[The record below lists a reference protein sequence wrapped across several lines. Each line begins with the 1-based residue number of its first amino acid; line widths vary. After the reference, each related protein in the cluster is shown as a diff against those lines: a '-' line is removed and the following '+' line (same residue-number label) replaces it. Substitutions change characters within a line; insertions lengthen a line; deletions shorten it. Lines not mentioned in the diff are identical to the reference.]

1 MPSTSAP
8 ITIKGSLEHIAF
20 HNPENHFTVARL
32 RTEAPERLIS
42 ITGSMPQ
49 STRGDTL
56 EVTGYWEQHPRFGE
70 QFRVI
75 SYEVVLPRSVAGIQ
89 RYLAAGAIEGVG
101 PRTVARI
108 VAHFGAET
116 LEVIEQAPERL
127 AQVRG
132 IGAATAAR
140 IGEAWQRQHAVRRLL
155 AFLHANGLS
164 CAHAARLMQ
173 AYGEQAV
180 EVLRHDPYRVVE
192 DLPAVGFPIA
202 DTLAR
207 NQGLDA
213 GDPRRVRACLGH
225 LLNQDVA
232 EGHVY
237 TPRSHLEGRGADAF
251 EIPIEGV
258 REALEAMA
266 AAAEIVIREDPEAPG
281 EQRIYL
287 RQLHQ
292 AETIIA
298 ARLEAMLAIPVRWPR
313 LSAED
318 VEEAVLAGLALRLSG
333 TQRQVARDLLGCR
346 VAVVTGGPGTGK
358 TTLVRSLTALFRKC
372 GGLVVLAAPTGRAAR
387 RLTEVTGR
395 PAATLHRLL
404 EFNPQTDRFERH
416 QDNPLEAD
424 VVIVD
429 EASMVDT
436 LLMGHFLKAVP
447 PAATLILVGDV
458 AQLPPV
464 GPGNVLE
471 DLIGSGRVPVY
482 RLEEVFRQLRD
493 SLILRNA
500 HRVRNGQA
508 PDLRPVASPEEIED
522 FSFIE
527 RSRPA
532 EAAALIVELHTR
544 VLPRR
549 FHLDP
554 IRDIQVLTPMHRG
567 EVGTLQLNQMLQA
580 ALNPGVTGPARRFR
594 PGDKVMH
601 LRNNYVKEVFNGDI
615 GVVTQLAPGGLVEV
629 DFDGRVLAYAPEEQ
643 EELTLAYAIS
653 VHKSQGSEYPAVIVP
668 LLTQHYALLQRNLL
682 YTAMTRGQRLVVI
695 IGTRRALDIALKN
708 DRPLQ
713 RRSSL
718 RERLAEAGRQP

>member
-1 MPSTSAP
+1 
-8 ITIKGSLEHIAF
+8 
-20 HNPENHFTVARL
+20 
-32 RTEAPERLIS
+32 
-42 ITGSMPQ
+42 
-49 STRGDTL
+49 
-56 EVTGYWEQHPRFGE
+56 
-70 QFRVI
+70 
-75 SYEVVLPRSVAGIQ
+75 
-89 RYLAAGAIEGVG
+89 
-101 PRTVARI
+101 VARI

-116 LEVIEQAPERL
+116 LEVIERAPERL

-132 IGAATAAR
+132 VGAATAAR
-140 IGEAWQRQHAVRRLL
+140 IGDAWQLQHAVRRLL
-155 AFLHANGLS
+155 AFLHANGLN
-164 CAHAARLMQ
+164 CAYAARLMQ
-173 AYGEQAV
+173 TYGDQAV

-225 LLNQDVA
+225 LLNQEVA

-237 TPRSHLEGRGADAF
+237 TLRSQLERRGAEAF
-251 EIPIEGV
+251 EIPVEGLG
-258 REALEAMA
+258 EALEAMA
-266 AAAEIVIREDPEAPG
+266 ASGEIVLREDPAAPG
-281 EQRIYL
+281 ERRVYL

-292 AETIIA
+292 AESIIA
-298 ARLEAMLAIPVRWPR
+298 ARLEAMLAIPVRWPN
-313 LSAED
+313 LT
-318 VEEAVLAGLALRLSG
+318 EEAVEDAVLEGLALRLSS
-333 TQRQVARDLLGCR
+333 TQRQVARALLGCR
-346 VAVVTGGPGTGK
+346 AAVVTGGPGTGK
-358 TTLVRSLTALFRKC
+358 TTLVRSLTTLFRRC
-372 GGLVVLAAPTGRAAR
+372 GGVVCLAAPTGRAAR
-387 RLTEVTGR
+387 RLAEVTGR

-416 QDNPLEAD
+416 QDHPLEAD

-447 PAATLILVGDV
+447 LPATLILVGDV

-471 DLIGSGRVPVY
+471 DLIRSHRLPVY
-482 RLEEVFRQLRD
+482 RLEEVFRQLRG
-493 SLILRNA
+493 SAILRNA
-500 HRVRNGQA
+500 HRVLNGETL
-508 PDLRPVASPEEIED
+508 DLRPVESPEELED

-527 RSRPA
+527 RARPA
-532 EAAALIVELHTR
+532 EAAALIVDLHAR
-544 VLPRR
+544 VLPQR
-549 FHLDP
+549 FRLDP

-567 EVGTLQLNQMLQA
+567 EVGTLQLNQMLQNV
-580 ALNPGVTGPARRFR
+580 LNPGITGPARRFR

-601 LRNNYVKEVFNGDI
+601 LRNNYAKEVFNGDI

-629 DFDGRVLAYAPEEQ
+629 DFDGRILAYEPEEQ

-695 IGTRRALDIALKN
+695 VGTRRALDIALKN
-708 DRPLQ
+708 DRPHQ

-718 RERLAEAGRQP
+718 RERLAAEGRQG